1 MSEKFFE
8 ILRVLGF
15 FFLVV
20 TFCQFWSMSEG
31 NEMEKSSSCSSV
43 SDICVI
49 EAGERLQGVVDK
61 VDVYSWNASIISS
74 NDSPEDSSETG
85 VDVANGLFLRGSEEL
100 MGTVNE
106 GGMSRD
112 SFEVDS
118 LCRLIEDKSAT
129 LLCCTWGRVNEG
141 GTRSVSPKVDSL

>member
-8 ILRVLGF
+8 IIRVLGF

-20 TFCQFWSMSEG
+20 TFCQFWSMLEG

-49 EAGERLQGVVDK
+49 KAGERLWVVVDK

-74 NDSPEDSSETG
+74 NDSSEDSSETG
-85 VDVANGLFLRGSEEL
+85 VDVASGLFLRGSEEL

-106 GGMSRD
+106 GGTSRD
-112 SFEVDS
+112 SCEVDS
-118 LCRLIEDKSAT
+118 L
-129 LLCCTWGRVNEG
+129 
-141 GTRSVSPKVDSL
+141 

>member
-1 MSEKFFE
+1 MVEEDKGDKSSGNISDSEDSDIWVMSEKFFE

-31 NEMEKSSSCSSV
+31 NEMEKLSSCSSV

-49 EAGERLQGVVDK
+49 EAGERLRGVVDK

-85 VDVANGLFLRGSEEL
+85 VDVANGLFL
-100 MGTVNE
+100 
-106 GGMSRD
+106 
-112 SFEVDS
+112 
-118 LCRLIEDKSAT
+118 
-129 LLCCTWGRVNEG
+129 
-141 GTRSVSPKVDSL
+141 